1 MAKVA
6 RKTIEVGKI
15 LRMANHYLAA
25 KNTTADEREG
35 VASFI
40 EAVLHESGNYH
51 GFCYLPAKDYPD
63 EVVYSGTRR
72 FYYPSPKI
80 RDEHDAELRDINKIR
95 V

>member
-25 KNTTADEREG
+25 KNTTADERDG

-40 EAVLHESGNYH
+40 EAVLHESGNYN
-51 GFCYLPAKDYPD
+51 GFCYLPAKDYPT
-63 EVVYSGTRR
+63 EVDGLGSRR
-72 FYYPSPKI
+72 FYYPSSKI
-80 RDEHDAELRDINKIR
+80 RDEHDEELRNINKIR
-95 V
+95 L

>member
-6 RKTIEVGKI
+6 RKTIEIGKI

-40 EAVLHESGNYH
+40 EAVLHESGNYN
-51 GFCYLPAKDYPD
+51 GFCYLPASHYPC
-63 EVVYSGTRR
+63 EVDGLGSRR

-80 RDEHDAELRDINKIR
+80 RDEHDEELRDINKIR